1 MTPVTSM
8 PNCHLTMSGYQI
20 ACIYSGRPL
29 DATAHHLPACIGASL
44 LNGLEL
50 HIATHNSYMG
60 TPGATTIQCLQ
71 TCENQKWKVDAI
83 MHKHVVSTLS
93 TPQLPRFVSAAVAS
107 EMWRRRYTPRWIH
120 LRLWSSVL
128 ANSPKHNQ
136 LLQEL
141 DDESA
146 RDL

>member
-1 MTPVTSM
+1 MTPVTNM
-8 PNCHLTMSGYQI
+8 PNGHLTTSGDHI

-93 TPQLPRFVSAAVAS
+93 IPRAYAASQVRICRCSERDVAS
-107 EMWRRRYTPRWIH
+107 QK
-120 LRLWSSVL
+120 LS
-128 ANSPKHNQ
+128 
-136 LLQEL
+136 
-141 DDESA
+141 
-146 RDL
+146 